1 MRLLYFRLF
10 SVLLLLVLLADWQP
24 AFAQMGRAAKRA
36 ALKTR
41 NKQISRF
48 TVRTDFSKSKK
59 YISFGGGVGISNY
72 FGDLAPNNTRVS
84 TNLGYTRSYLTGYYL
99 QRVHPNVTIRGALS
113 WMTLR
118 GDDYSVANAT
128 SPDWSDL
135 GRYTRNLSFR
145 NNIFELSGV
154 GLFELFPT
162 DRGYLRRNFFN
173 PYGLLGLSIFTH
185 NPQTK
190 TPQTTKGPKSDW
202 VDLRPLGTEGQLTG
216 IAGTPKMYSLI
227 QIGVPIGLGFRYRL
241 LDKFDL
247 SLELGYRFV
256 FTDYIDDVSGRYPSE
271 EVYKEMYDA
280 GNYQGIMLSNRS
292 AETFAAIEG
301 QNRVSALSTISRA
314 FKLTERAKI
323 YKNINDHLLY
333 RNRQE
338 YFLRTNPGDTLSD
351 LELQNPANYLPN
363 PDYPNTLENQL
374 NTSIP
379 NKGENAN
386 FRRVKG
392 NEYGAAPRGN
402 KRRDYWLVTAL
413 HLSYI
418 LEIKQKPPKF
428 R

>member
-1 MRLLYFRLF
+1 MKFLYARLF
-10 SVLLLLVLLADWQP
+10 SLLLVFLLLAELQP

-59 YISFGGGVGISNY
+59 YISFGGGAGISNY

-84 TNLGYTRSYLTGYYL
+84 TNMNYTRTYLTGYYL
-99 QRVHPNVTIRGALS
+99 QRVHPNVTIRGAVS

-118 GDDYSVANAT
+118 GDDFSVADAS

-145 NNIFELSGV
+145 NSIFEVSGV
-154 GLFELFPT
+154 GMFELFPT

-173 PYGLLGLSIFTH
+173 PYGILGLSVFTH
-185 NPQTK
+185 NPSTK
-190 TPQTTKGPKSDW
+190 TPQSSKPGDPKSEW
-202 VDLRPLGTEGQLTG
+202 ISLRPLGTEGQYTG
-216 IAGTPKMYSLI
+216 IAGTPKVYSLI

-271 EVYKEMYDA
+271 EVYQQMYQD
-280 GNYQGIMLSNRS
+280 GNYNGIMLSNRS

-301 QNRVSALSTISRA
+301 QNRVSMLSSISRA

-323 YKNINDHLLY
+323 YKNNTDNLLY
-333 RNRQE
+333 KNRQE
-338 YFLRTNPGDTLSD
+338 YYVQINADSNLS
-351 LELQNPANYLPN
+351 EAQSQVAANFQQNPI
-363 PDYPNTLENQL
+363 YP
-374 NTSIP
+374 SSS
-379 NKGENAN
+379 ENAY

-392 NEYGAAPRGN
+392 NEFGASPRGN